1 MLAVASFLS
10 DCDALKM
17 DEALGWF
24 FKHLDQFTG
33 LVAIATYSAHLA
45 WNWGSQAKV
54 QLALSKAISS
64 SGIPNGVAFLL
75 CAFFPEHVVKM
86 QGAFVAFLLGGLALA
101 SITFLDIAKPKPT
114 A

>member
-1 MLAVASFLS
+1 
-10 DCDALKM
+10 M
-17 DEALGWF
+17 DETLSWF
-24 FKHLDQFTG
+24 FAHIDQFTG
-33 LVAIATYSAHLA
+33 LVAILTYALHLA
-45 WNWGSQAKV
+45 WNWSSPAKV

-101 SITFLDIAKPKPT
+101 SITFLDIAKPK
-114 A
+114 AAA